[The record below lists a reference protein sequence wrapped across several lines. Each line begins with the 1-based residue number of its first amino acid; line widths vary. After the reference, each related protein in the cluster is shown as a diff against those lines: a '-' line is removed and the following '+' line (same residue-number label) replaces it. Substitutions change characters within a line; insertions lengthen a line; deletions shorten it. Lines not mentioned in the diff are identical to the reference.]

1 MKEIHQHYAALQE
14 EIKKVHKQTADVL
27 LKQRQDKMTTL
38 DRKLDEIKGQLKA
51 QQSKKQENNYDFKQ
65 REKEL
70 NEHLDTMTQIA
81 QRIDDENRALMKKN
95 AELKIE
101 YLSQENDRDLLLT

>member
-1 MKEIHQHYAALQE
+1 MKAEN
-14 EIKKVHKQTADVL
+14 
-27 LKQRQDKMTTL
+27 
-38 DRKLDEIKGQLKA
+38 DRK
-51 QQSKKQENNYDFKQ
+51 QEDSYDFKE

-81 QRIDDENRALMKKN
+81 QRIDDENRTLMKKN

-101 YLSQENDRDLLLT
+101 YLA

>member
-1 MKEIHQHYAALQE
+1 MN
-14 EIKKVHKQTADVL
+14 ADN
-27 LKQRQDKMTTL
+27 
-38 DRKLDEIKGQLKA
+38 
-51 QQSKKQENNYDFKQ
+51 SKKQETSYDFKE

-101 YLSQENDRDLLLT
+101 YLSQENDRDLLLTQLLQQKKEHQRLKILAEEVKQKALSAGIPRPLLDQV